1 MLCFTYWKTTRVVIW
16 ASFLQRGRIVCI
28 AQCCISHGNSVCLS
42 VCLLHAGTLP
52 RRINV
57 ESCGLQSLWGTKN
70 SLDFWHQQLL
80 GGDVPFHLKF
90 ALKVTHPPMKS
101 ANIDQY
107 LLITSQLQWLKLV
120 TSKLAC
126 SRRFPRPIIKSHP
139 EEKVGVA
146 LG

>member
-1 MLCFTYWKTTRVVIW
+1 MLHLLENHKSCYLSIIFTAWPHCLHCTVLYKPRQ
-16 ASFLQRGRIVCI
+16 FRL
-28 AQCCISHGNSVCLS
+28 SVS

-57 ESCGLQSLWGTKN
+57 ELCGLQSLWGTKN